1 MRHGFRSSPSR
12 CNVSPCHISL
22 GCGCLSC
29 EDCGRDPSEIRRTLL
44 MPCYLTEDK
53 SLIERVLK
61 GLGAG
66 SVAGS
71 KQYVIDRIGE
81 FQDAGI
87 AEIMFGGINSG
98 DVDRL
103 GMFEEEIVSAFR

>member
-1 MRHGFRSSPSR
+1 MSLEHYQDKAAILERH
-12 CNVSPCHISL
+12 
-22 GCGCLSC
+22 C

-53 SLIERVLK
+53 SLVERVIQ
-61 GLGAG
+61 GLGPG

-71 KQYVIDRIGE
+71 KQYIIDRIGE
-81 FQDAGI
+81 FQEAGI

-103 GMFEEEIVSAFR
+103 RMFEQEIVSAFR